1 MPKGL
6 PFSVDTFSPSSK
18 RKRHHFL
25 THAHKDHTFGISSH
39 FSYPIYST
47 HLTKSLVL
55 LNYPQLDDSLF
66 VGIETGE
73 SIVIDDPDGEFQV
86 TAFDAN
92 HCPGAVMFL
101 FEGSFGNIL
110 HTGDCRLTPE
120 CLQNLPE
127 KYIGRKRKE
136 PQCRFDYLF
145 LDCTFGR
152 FSRNLPSKHSAIHQ
166 EEILTSVSVTF
177 GSKIYV
183 DKATNPDFF
192 QSLSVIAPEILSEDP
207 TSRFRLFDG
216 FPKLSERATV
226 ILAEAQSNFQHEPL
240 IIRPS
245 AMWYACEEER
255 LETESRRKIRFNE
268 AIKDQ
273 FGVWHVCY
281 SMHSSSN
288 ELDWALKLLTP
299 KRVVSTT
306 PSCRAMELDYVRKHC
321 LDSHVSSD
329 DSLWKLLD
337 IDMKACPPVN
347 SPVKTVACPPMV
359 EGPTQN
365 CAEPVL
371 KPIISSSYKKNMLT
385 LSSPSKRPPVTLF
398 GRARLSLQDPGFL
411 PEEKSIST
419 TTRDN
424 PLCVVDEMKQVF
436 VIQNTEED
444 SEKRLEMKAEAEG
457 SELQCEKLATMETVE
472 KRLENKLD
480 AVDNILQSEEIGW
493 DTYHECRYEN
503 KQVDESTV
511 QSEKEISSK
520 CCYTIGSSRGYSEN
534 FRKLYRSMYAPVPKP
549 LPSLVELRNA
559 TKRDNPTENVAIE
572 GRNINFSVNTR
583 QGKIV
588 PILKDCS
595 IRIPSGQLWMLL
607 GPNGCGKST
616 LLKILAGLLTPTNGT
631 LFVRRPKSYVFQNPD
646 HQVVMPTVEADVSFG
661 LGRLNL
667 TNSEVRSRV
676 SKALDAV
683 GMSEYLERPVQ
694 TLSGGQKQRV
704 AIAGALAEA
713 CKVLLL
719 DELTTF
725 LDESDQATVR
735 NLLEISGEVTAL
747 WVTHRLEELKYA
759 DGAVYMEDGRVI
771 MDGDGARISKFIKA
785 KQSSYINRINSS

>member
-1 MPKGL
+1 MPIEMPKGL

-127 KYIGRKRKE
+127 KYIGRKGKE

-152 FSRNLPSKHSAIHQ
+152 FSRNLPSKHSAIHQVINCIWKHPNAPVVYLTCDLLGQ

-226 ILAEAQSNFQHEPL
+226 ILAEAQANFQHEPL
-240 IIRPS
+240 IIRSS
-245 AMWYACEEER
+245 AMWYACEEEC
-255 LETESRRKIRFNE
+255 LETDSRRKIRFNE

-288 ELDWALKLLTP
+288 ELDWALKLLAP

-371 KPIISSSYKKNMLT
+371 KPIISSS
-385 LSSPSKRPPVTLF
+385 SPSKRPPVTLF

-419 TTRDN
+419 TTRDK
-424 PLCVVDEMKQVF
+424 PLCVVDKMKQVF
-436 VIQNTEED
+436 VIQSTEED
-444 SEKRLEMKAEAEG
+444 SEKRLEMKEG
-457 SELQCEKLATMETVE
+457 SAVQCEKLATMESVE

-480 AVDNILQSEEIGW
+480 AVDNLLQSEEIGW
-493 DTYHECRYEN
+493 DAYRCEN
-503 KQVDESTV
+503 KQVDEIENLTR
-511 QSEKEISSK
+511 KE
-520 CCYTIGSSRGYSEN
+520 TIGSSRGYSEN

-549 LPSLVELRNA
+549 LPSLVQLRNA
-559 TKRDNPTENVAIE
+559 TKR
-572 GRNINFSVNTR
+572 S
-583 QGKIV
+583 
-588 PILKDCS
+588 
-595 IRIPSGQLWMLL
+595 
-607 GPNGCGKST
+607 
-616 LLKILAGLLTPTNGT
+616 
-631 LFVRRPKSYVFQNPD
+631 RR
-646 HQVVMPTVEADVSFG
+646 
-661 LGRLNL
+661 L
-667 TNSEVRSRV
+667 
-676 SKALDAV
+676 
-683 GMSEYLERPVQ
+683 
-694 TLSGGQKQRV
+694 
-704 AIAGALAEA
+704 
-713 CKVLLL
+713 
-719 DELTTF
+719 
-725 LDESDQATVR
+725 
-735 NLLEISGEVTAL
+735 
-747 WVTHRLEELKYA
+747 
-759 DGAVYMEDGRVI
+759 
-771 MDGDGARISKFIKA
+771 
-785 KQSSYINRINSS
+785 